1 MVQLA
6 TNALLSKAEA
16 GTQHVA
22 QASFLWGRRASRLP
36 KKKTCGKLTLDVS
49 DEADQDRQSLRIVAG
64 R

>member
-22 QASFLWGRRASRLP
+22 QASCPPVGRTRPVASLWGRRASHLP
-36 KKKTCGKLTLDVS
+36 KKKRV
-49 DEADQDRQSLRIVAG
+49 VN
-64 R
+64 